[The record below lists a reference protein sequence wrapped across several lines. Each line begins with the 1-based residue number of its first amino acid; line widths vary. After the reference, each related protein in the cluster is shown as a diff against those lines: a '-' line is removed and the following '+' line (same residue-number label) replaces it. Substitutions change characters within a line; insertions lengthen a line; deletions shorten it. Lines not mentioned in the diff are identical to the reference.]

1 VATVA
6 NVTRVESTARVRV
19 TLSDPGLEP
28 YLVRQGSVAV
38 EGVSLTVADL
48 GPGGFEVMLIQHTLQ
63 ATTLGGLAVGQV
75 VNVETD
81 VIGKYVARALALRRG

>member
-1 VATVA
+1 
-6 NVTRVESTARVRV
+6 
-19 TLSDPGLEP
+19 
-28 YLVRQGSVAV
+28 
-38 EGVSLTVADL
+38 
-48 GPGGFEVMLIQHTLQ
+48 MLIPHTLQ